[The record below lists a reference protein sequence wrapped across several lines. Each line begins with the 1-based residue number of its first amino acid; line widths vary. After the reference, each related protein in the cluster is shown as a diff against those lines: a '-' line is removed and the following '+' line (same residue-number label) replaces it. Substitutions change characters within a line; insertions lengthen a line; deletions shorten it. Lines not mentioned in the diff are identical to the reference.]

1 MSEESNRSSRRNASS
16 TSKDKSK
23 KSSETISGGALNVVG
38 VTYVTDPYVSPQA
51 NYVPYQQPKKLQ
63 KISGGG
69 IETSGNDEKSQ
80 KGLSGARKRL
90 ELR

>member
-23 KSSETISGGALNVVG
+23 KSSETISGGALNVLG

-51 NYVPYQQPKKLQ
+51 NCVPYQQPKKVQ
-63 KISGGG
+63 KTSGGG

-90 ELR
+90 DLR

>member
-16 TSKDKSK
+16 TSKDKLK

-51 NYVPYQQPKKLQ
+51 NYGPYQQPKKLQ

-90 ELR
+90 DLR

>member
-1 MSEESNRSSRRNASS
+1 M
-16 TSKDKSK
+16 
-23 KSSETISGGALNVVG
+23 NVVG

-51 NYVPYQQPKKLQ
+51 NYGPYQQPKKLQ

-90 ELR
+90 DLR

>member
-23 KSSETISGGALNVVG
+23 KSLETISGGALNAFG
-38 VTYVTDPYVSPQA
+38 VAYVTDPYVSPQGS
-51 NYVPYQQPKKLQ
+51 YGPYQQPKKLQ

>member
-23 KSSETISGGALNVVG
+23 KSLETISGGGLNAFG
-38 VTYVTDPYVSPQA
+38 VAYVTEPYVSPQG
-51 NYVPYQQPKKLQ
+51 NYGPYQQPKKVQ
-63 KISGGG
+63 KTSGGD
-69 IETSGNDEKSQ
+69 IETSGSDEKSQ

-90 ELR
+90 VLR